1 MIKSIGLIVS
11 VCLTALLISSCSD
24 GTTKSG
30 VDIASSSLAKE
41 QEIAQRESEKIN
53 NAGVALN
60 QACSTSQITVG
71 STTNRTWT
79 KSDCDSTWTGGGA
92 KFFTFTL
99 DGGGPVTINL
109 TASNDPVLTLRS
121 GSRTSGTY
129 ITRNDDGGTGLNA
142 KITRTLSSG
151 TYTIEAGHWYY
162 SGLASFSLKVSCNSC
177 SSTTTSSGNAYEGYV
192 NKYGD
197 LLAAFNRVGGSKSN
211 WGKNHYC
218 NYGRREGRTYSGLS
232 ASGCSSTTTTTT
244 TTSSGNA
251 YEGYVNKYGDLLAA
265 FNRVGGSKSNW
276 GKNHYCNYGRREG
289 RTYSGLSASGCSSTT
304 TTTANSSASASS
316 FSTTTTA
323 NSSTSASN
331 YVSNSHLSDG
341 RGPVRTVSHPGY
353 SGVSYTTIGNS
364 TFGSDGTS
372 YTTIGNS
379 TFGSDGTSYTTIG
392 NSTFGSDGTSYT
404 TIGNSTFGSD
414 GSSSTTIGNSTF
426 GSDGTSCTRIGITT
440 FCN

>member
-232 ASGCSSTTTTTT
+232 ASGCSSTTTTT
-244 TTSSGNA
+244 
-251 YEGYVNKYGDLLAA
+251 
-265 FNRVGGSKSNW
+265 
-276 GKNHYCNYGRREG
+276 
-289 RTYSGLSASGCSSTT
+289 
-304 TTTANSSASASS
+304 ANSSASASS

-379 TFGSDGTSYTTIG
+379 TFGSDG
-392 NSTFGSDGTSYT
+392 
-404 TIGNSTFGSD
+404 
-414 GSSSTTIGNSTF
+414 SSSTTIGNSTF